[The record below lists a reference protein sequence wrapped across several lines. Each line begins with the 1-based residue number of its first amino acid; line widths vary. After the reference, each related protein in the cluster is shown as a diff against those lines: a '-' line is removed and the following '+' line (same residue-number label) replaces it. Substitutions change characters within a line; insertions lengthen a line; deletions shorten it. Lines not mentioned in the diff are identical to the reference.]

1 MKPTPKVTK
10 ATTKGEPLARKDDL
24 IIKEMPDE
32 VLVYDLVRDQAHCLN
47 RTAALVWNYSDG
59 RTNAATMAGRLTREL
74 NVPVDDCVVWLALN
88 QLSKNHLLEEEIVPP
103 KLMAGII
110 NRRQLIR
117 ALGVAAVVAVP
128 VVTSIVAPTP
138 AQAATCLPPGQ
149 PCTFSNQ
156 CCSGLC
162 SSGFCA

>member
-74 NVPVDDCVVWLALN
+74 NVRP
-88 QLSKNHLLEEEIVPP
+88 LS
-103 KLMAGII
+103 
-110 NRRQLIR
+110 RRWSGR
-117 ALGVAAVVAVP
+117 RNN
-128 VVTSIVAPTP
+128 SR
-138 AQAATCLPPGQ
+138 PGQ
-149 PCTFSNQ
+149 PYDSNSALGRAPSHTPAPRQ
-156 CCSGLC
+156 ASP
-162 SSGFCA
+162 